1 MLLRVPLC
9 DRGGEVAAGGVVE
22 GEERVEEVCET
33 LRGRPRDGEV
43 GFVVVVVEL
52 VVVVVSVEV
61 VSPRSVEWEALSNR
75 KM

>member
-43 GFVVVVVEL
+43 GFL
-52 VVVVVSVEV
+52 VVVVVV
-61 VSPRSVEWEALSNR
+61 VVVSMGEISPRSVEWGVLSNR